1 MGNADAARLEL
12 GVRHRTRAWQNIDI
26 DLGPGRQGSGDFVEP
41 VIHGL
46 AETSQRVL
54 PPTERISIEFCEAE
68 CSGQV
73 LPLG

>member
-26 DLGPGRQGSGDFVEP
+26 DPDPGRQGSADFVEP

-46 AETSQRVL
+46 AETSQRC
-54 PPTERISIEFCEAE
+54 PPADREDFD
-68 CSGQV
+68 
-73 LPLG
+73 